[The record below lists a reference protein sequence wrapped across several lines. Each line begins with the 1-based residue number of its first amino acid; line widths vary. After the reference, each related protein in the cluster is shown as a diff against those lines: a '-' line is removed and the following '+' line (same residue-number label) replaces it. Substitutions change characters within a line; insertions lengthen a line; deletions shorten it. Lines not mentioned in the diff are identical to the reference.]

1 MAPEARQQ
9 AGQGAQSGR
18 WGGAE
23 HRRARDGE
31 RWRAT
36 LRCAGGE
43 QGASK
48 AFLFLFT
55 KSSVASVNS
64 ESLVL

>member
-1 MAPEARQQ
+1 MGAGEGLSTAEPETV
-9 AGQGAQSGR
+9 
-18 WGGAE
+18 
-23 HRRARDGE
+23 GE

-43 QGASK
+43 QAASE
-48 AFLFLFT
+48 AFLFPFT